1 MSATSLSRLFAA
13 LALFLLIGVVIAKEE
28 QVETVATG
36 TGDDETAALS
46 DALAKAVAQVLG
58 VQSELNVATGR
69 QNVRGRTVT
78 EEGGATAETRFEV
91 SAGQTANATMRAK
104 GRVARYEVESVETLP
119 DGRVRVTARAWV
131 VKHTPEVYKA
141 PGSAPSKRRVAVLPV
156 STDRYEYDFFGKVGG
171 NELGD
176 RLTNA
181 IESALISSG
190 SVSVMDRRSLDVAL
204 SELGL
209 LGSNFAAPAERAKL
223 RNLRGTVPGRSSH
236 AERGRPGAVHR
247 SLQDHRPDEGAQQRA
262 AGRRDPRHRPGDF
275 RSRVQPRRAH
285 AGGVPPGGFRRV
297 LRAQVAAEAIG
308 AVTGKTAGPRAAAD
322 AHRRLGGRVAL
333 GLREPAV
340 ARGVPW
346 AGLKV
351 RSAAKS
357 PYKLVPG
364 LFRRSRSVRLQRG
377 GQKASPT
384 QERTAAAS
392 PRGWLEQGSEL
403 GAGGRVD
410 RRG

>member
-223 RNLRGTVPGRSSH
+223 RNLRGTDLVVQVTLREAVQEQYTEVFKTTGQTKVHNSVRLEGEIRGIVPATSEVVFNRVVSVYG
-236 AERGRPGAVHR
+236 GASR
-247 SLQDHRPDEGAQQRA
+247 QAAFDEFA
-262 AGRRDPRHRPGDF
+262 
-275 RSRVQPRRAH
+275 
-285 AGGVPPGGFRRV
+285 
-297 LRAQVAAEAIG
+297 AQVAAEAIG
-308 AVTGKTAGPRAAAD
+308 AVTGKPPARAPQPTRTVASAEEPPPPPEPEGPR
-322 AHRRLGGRVAL
+322 
-333 GLREPAV
+333 
-340 ARGVPW
+340 
-346 AGLKV
+346 
-351 RSAAKS
+351 RS
-357 PYKLVPG
+357 G
-364 LFRRSRSVRLQRG
+364 VRL
-377 GQKASPT
+377 KF
-384 QERTAAAS
+384 
-392 PRGWLEQGSEL
+392 
-403 GAGGRVD
+403 D
-410 RRG
+410 RR